1 MSTSYTNTRNIHFII
16 NPISGTSSKET
27 IANAIPQ
34 LFTHPHFRA
43 TINYTKHSGHAA
55 QLARQ
60 AIEES
65 ADIVVAIGGDG
76 TVNEIARTLVHT
88 PVALGIVPC
97 GSGNGL
103 ARHLGLPLTPQHA
116 LEIIAQAHIKALDYG
131 MINDQ
136 PFFCTAGVGFDALLS
151 DKFNRHGRRGLL
163 AYIEKALTEGL
174 TYKPETYTLHI
185 QGIPTTDPT
194 TPTEHHLT
202 IQAFLITC
210 ANASQW
216 GNDFYI
222 APQAHMSDGLMD
234 VTIIEPFN
242 PLESAQIAFQLVN
255 HNIDDNPH
263 VHTFKCRQLTI
274 ERDKPGII
282 HYDGDPKTDTAQVNV
297 SIIPQGIHIV
307 VNPNA
312 RPWQPLL
319 QRAISDV
326 NDQIRQTPHRINKIN
341 QDLLSRLRKTRE

>member
-1 MSTSYTNTRNIHFII
+1 MSITHTDIHFII
-16 NPISGTSSKET
+16 NPISGTSSKDEIVQT
-27 IANAIPQ
+27 IPQ
-34 LFTHPHFRA
+34 LFDPTHFHT
-43 TINYTKHSGHAA
+43 TIHYTQHPGHAA
-55 QLARQ
+55 QLTRQ
-60 AIEES
+60 AIDHH

-103 ARHLGLPLTPQHA
+103 GRHLGLPMTPRRA
-116 LEIIAQAHIKALDYG
+116 LEVITQAHIKALDYG

-194 TPTEHHLT
+194 TPTERHLT

-274 ERDKPGII
+274 ERAKPGVI